1 MSNYLGNYLWP
12 KYCCADEQASC
23 PNSDELQLFTK
34 KKKMSGASKND
45 FHLSESMESFF
56 FQKKT
61 LNFIYLLL
69 LLLLFSF

>member
-34 KKKMSGASKND
+34 KKKCQVHQRMTFTYLKVWNLSSFKKKN
-45 FHLSESMESFF
+45 
-56 FQKKT
+56 

-69 LLLLFSF
+69 LLLFSF